1 MKMAFLILSTII
13 LAVFITGIVMA
24 QDMNSNEV
32 NYVQVIVKEGDTL
45 WNIAKPFYNG
55 KNDFREFIDDIRE
68 LNNLEQAIIY
78 PGQTLN
84 IPANN

>member
-1 MKMAFLILSTII
+1 MKMALLILSTII